1 MNEGLDIIGIFAKN
15 CTVLYSKVPAN
26 PSIHLAN
33 ITILMWYQ
41 AMLETSIKWKYVT
54 LTDGKK
60 AIVSSISQAM
70 NARDSVYGV
79 IV

>member
-1 MNEGLDIIGIFAKN
+1 
-15 CTVLYSKVPAN
+15 
-26 PSIHLAN
+26 
-33 ITILMWYQ
+33 
-41 AMLETSIKWKYVT
+41 MLEISIKWKYVT